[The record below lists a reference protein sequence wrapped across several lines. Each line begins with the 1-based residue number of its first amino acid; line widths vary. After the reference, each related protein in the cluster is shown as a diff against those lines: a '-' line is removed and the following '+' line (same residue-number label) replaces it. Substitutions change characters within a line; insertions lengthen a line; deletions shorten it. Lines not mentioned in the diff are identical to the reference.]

1 LKESDKLVSIRKLLF
16 EGWPAMN
23 EKAKTVLKI
32 HDISLSFGALQ
43 VLVDV
48 SLELRE
54 REILAIIGPNGAGK
68 TSLLNCIS
76 GFYKPQKGKIFFDDR
91 EISNMQP
98 YKRAAIGIGRTFQ
111 NVEFYS
117 GLTAL
122 DNLMIGRHPI
132 MENGLVSGALWFGRG
147 RRIEIEHR
155 KQVENIID
163 LLELEPI
170 RESPGAFL
178 TYGQRKKVDLG
189 RALAMKPKMLI
200 LDEPMAGMNLDEKED
215 IVRYVLDFH
224 QLWGIPVILVEHDM
238 SVVMDIADRVVVIDF
253 GIKIA
258 EGTPAE
264 VKSNQK
270 VIKAYLGAAIQKN

>member
-1 LKESDKLVSIRKLLF
+1 
-16 EGWPAMN
+16 MN
-23 EKAKTVLKI
+23 EKTKVVLKI
-32 HDISLSFGALQ
+32 EDISLSFGALQ
-43 VLVDV
+43 ALADV
-48 SLELRE
+48 SMDLKEK
-54 REILAIIGPNGAGK
+54 EILAIIGPNGAGK

-76 GFYKPQKGKIFFDDR
+76 GFYRPQKGKIYFDGQDVSR
-91 EISNMQP
+91 MPP

-111 NVEFYS
+111 NVEIYA

-155 KQVENIID
+155 KQVEKIID
-163 LLELEPI
+163 LLELESI
-170 RESPGAFL
+170 RDNPGAFL

-215 IVRYVLDFH
+215 IARYVLDFH
-224 QLWGIPVILVEHDM
+224 QLWEMPIILVEHDM

-264 VKSNQK
+264 IKSNQK
-270 VIKAYLGAAIQKN
+270 VINAYLGAAMKKD